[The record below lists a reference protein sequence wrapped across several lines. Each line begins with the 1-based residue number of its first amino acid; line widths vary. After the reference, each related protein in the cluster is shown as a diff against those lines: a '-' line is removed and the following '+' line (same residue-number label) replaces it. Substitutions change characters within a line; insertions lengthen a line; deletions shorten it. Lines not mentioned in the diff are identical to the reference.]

1 MDGVSLLNQYL
12 PSWTPTSLPTSTSIS
27 TINPTNTAGLALTL
41 LELQNAIQT
50 ETNTISL
57 YFLSRAARG
66 VAASYTIISG
76 QQYLATATATQD
88 FPEVTSAMVNATL
101 SLKQLEWKAN
111 LYAINLSVPF
121 NAFFAAMFGVTL
133 I

>member
-66 VAASYTIISG
+66 LLLVILSSVVNSIWQLPLPHKTFLRSR
-76 QQYLATATATQD
+76 QQ
-88 FPEVTSAMVNATL
+88 
-101 SLKQLEWKAN
+101 W
-111 LYAINLSVPF
+111 
-121 NAFFAAMFGVTL
+121 
-133 I
+133 